1 MSRPNTAWRFMSAT
15 PPDELSPAQRW
26 FALAVQD
33 LAAAQILVADGS
45 AALRIAGFLA
55 QQAAEKAL
63 KAGLF
68 AASIAAPRIHGLN
81 QILARYPSTRSPNV
95 DADDLDLL
103 DPWVMDGRYAADLP
117 DLSRAEADRLL
128 LAARRVLDS
137 VLASE
142 PSLDLRS

>member
-1 MSRPNTAWRFMSAT
+1 MSAS
-15 PPDELSPAQRW
+15 PPEEPTPAQRW
-26 FALAVQD
+26 FALAEED
-33 LAAAQILVADGS
+33 LAAAQILIAEGS

-81 QILARYPSTRSPNV
+81 QLLARYPSTSAPNV
-95 DADDLDLL
+95 DIDDLDLL

-117 DLSRAEADRLL
+117 DLGRSEADDLL
-128 LAARRVLDS
+128 LAARRVVDA
-137 VLASE
+137 VRASGPAVE
-142 PSLDLRS
+142 TMY